1 MIRNNLFAER
11 FTDDIYRMEIEEL
24 DLKKWETRTLL
35 ILSTSVPVPP
45 WSDTLW
51 KRIH

>member
-24 DLKKWETRTLL
+24 DLKNEKLGLL

>member
-24 DLKKWETRTLL
+24 DLKKWETRTLNF
-35 ILSTSVPVPP
+35 
-45 WSDTLW
+45 
-51 KRIH
+51 KH